1 MAKLVF
7 YLPSGEQ
14 LTFRLF
20 TDRRLRIGRERGND
34 IVIRDARVSRAHAEL
49 SFERGFFVI
58 RDLGSSNGTF
68 VNGREVKAAPL
79 TEGAEIR
86 VGNTVGRFSEEL
98 PGSTTGSGGG
108 HRREKPPAPPVREPA
123 VFEPDP
129 FEPDDADGPGSTRK
143 HPKLDDPPWEYHREQ
158 SLLRKVDVPE
168 SDSRSLLAT
177 ARGGDAVGIELVVE
191 RSESGRSTV
200 LDVAEGRKFY
210 FEAPWSAVGILA
222 SLTAIAML
230 IGGFGASI
238 AFLGSGEL
246 VATGLTVVLTAVFVL
261 AVVQLTPRLDIALYE
276 DEELRRPA
284 LALRQESRG
293 TFPALRYSARD
304 PDGEI
309 FACFRKRFL
318 SNFGARRWS
327 ILDPQEVR
335 EVASVV
341 EEKSARAVIRKFLG
355 ALSTGL
361 VTDFFLRQGGEVA
374 GRVVRNAGAIY
385 RSVTTV
391 EPSAVL
397 DRRAI
402 VCFAVLFETVEP
414 K

>member
-98 PGSTTGSGGG
+98 PGSPPGTGGG
-108 HRREKPPAPPVREPA
+108 ERRSEKPSTPPVAEPA

-129 FEPDDADGPGSTRK
+129 FEPDDPDGPGSTRK
-143 HPKLDDPPWEYHREQ
+143 HPKLDDPPWEYHRERP
-158 SLLRKVDVPE
+158 LLRKVEQPPAASPAGAPIGIPE
-168 SDSRSLLAT
+168 R
-177 ARGGDAVGIELVVE
+177 VELVVE
-191 RSESGRSTV
+191 RAESGRSSV
-200 LDVAEGRKFY
+200 HDVMEGTKLY
-210 FEAPWSAVGILA
+210 FEASWSSVGILA
-222 SLTAIAML
+222 SLTAIAMM
-230 IGGFGASI
+230 IAGFGASV
-238 AFLGSGEL
+238 AFLGRGDL
-246 VATGLTVVLTAVFVL
+246 LAVGLTVVLTMGFVL
-261 AVVQLTPRLDIALYE
+261 TVVQLTPRQDIDLYE
-276 DEELRRPA
+276 DEALSRLA

-293 TFPALRYSARD
+293 TFPALRYTARET
-304 PDGEI
+304 DGEV
-309 FACFRKRFL
+309 FACFRKHFL
-318 SNFGARRWS
+318 SNFGVRRWS
-327 ILDPQEVR
+327 ILDPGQSR
-335 EVASVV
+335 ELASVV
-341 EEKSARAVIRKFLG
+341 EERSARAILRKFLG
-355 ALSTGL
+355 ALSSRL
-361 VTDFFLRQGGEVA
+361 VTDFIVRQGGEAA
-374 GRVVRNAGAIY
+374 GRIVRNAGAIY
-385 RSVTTV
+385 RSVATV
-391 EPSAVL
+391 ESPAIL
-397 DRRAI
+397 DRRTM
-402 VCFAVLFETVEP
+402 VCFAVLLETVEP

>member
-34 IVIRDARVSRAHAEL
+34 IVIRDARVSRVHAEL

-98 PGSTTGSGGG
+98 PGSPPGSGGD
-108 HRREKPPAPPVREPA
+108 HRREKPSTPPVAEPA
-123 VFEPDP
+123 IFEPEPFDSDP
-129 FEPDDADGPGSTRK
+129 GDEPASTRK
-143 HPKLDDPPWEYHREQ
+143 HPKIDRPPWEYHREQ
-158 SLLRKVDVPE
+158 PLLRKIDVPE
-168 SDSRSLLAT
+168 SGS
-177 ARGGDAVGIELVVE
+177 GDAARIELVVE

-200 LDVAEGRKFY
+200 LDVAEGKTLY
-210 FEAPWSAVGILA
+210 FDAPWSSVGILA

-238 AFLGSGEL
+238 ALLGRGEL
-246 VATGLTVVLTAVFVL
+246 VATGLAALLTVAFVL

-276 DEELRRPA
+276 DEALSRLS

-293 TFPALRYSARD
+293 TFPALRYSARET
-304 PDGEI
+304 DGEI
-309 FACFRKRFL
+309 FACYRKHFL
-318 SNFGARRWS
+318 SNLGVRSWS
-327 ILDPQEVR
+327 ILDPEQSR
-335 EVASVV
+335 ELAAVV
-341 EEKSARAVIRKFLG
+341 EERSLRAILRKFLG
-355 ALSTGL
+355 AISPRL
-361 VTDFFLRQGGEVA
+361 VTDFFIRRGGEVG
-374 GRVVRNAGAIY
+374 GRIVRNAGAIY

-391 EPSAVL
+391 ESPAIL
-397 DRRAI
+397 DRRTLL
-402 VCFAVLFETVEP
+402 CFAVLFETVEP